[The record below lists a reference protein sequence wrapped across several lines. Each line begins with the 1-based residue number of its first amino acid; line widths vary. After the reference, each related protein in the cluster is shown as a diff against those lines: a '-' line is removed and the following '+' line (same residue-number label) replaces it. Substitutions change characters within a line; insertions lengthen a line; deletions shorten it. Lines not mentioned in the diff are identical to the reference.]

1 MESLS
6 TSASIHPPSMITTI
20 KIGSDNAVFLRNK
33 ANEEEAIR
41 RITAMLQHMIEEDTD
56 GSNVPLLGEA
66 SEIYKLMSNLY
77 KMNNH
82 NEKTMQKLQNEL
94 VDISNKRD
102 KDLTTI
108 AKLERQ
114 LRDERNGFA
123 IASYQHMQEIEEW
136 KRTTCR
142 LESEANNQKQKDCS
156 STMTTDTTSSASTL
170 DTTSLDDTD
179 THPDADDDHVSVK
192 TDVKEWKERYDE
204 LVDKINDLAEE
215 NEELLTKCHQL
226 ELASLASSF
235 KGNTERRVS
244 FDDRLLA
251 NAKGNEEGGKQQP
264 MQLLEKRYKES
275 LATIDTLQ
283 AENDMLHKSIDEA
296 MEDSCGVNE
305 VNQYCQQQLASIT
318 QKLEQTT
325 LSKEVIKKE
334 LQHIKDQNKALR
346 TEAEEAKA
354 SMEHYELEV
363 KELESCRMNAYHTCE
378 VLQKEIDFLHE
389 RLDSSIEE
397 HDTQLYRWSIN
408 EY

>member
-20 KIGSDNAVFLRNK
+20 TIGSDTAVFLRNK
-33 ANEEEAIR
+33 ANEEEALR
-41 RITAMLQHMIEEDTD
+41 RITGMLQHMIEEDSD
-56 GSNVPLLGEA
+56 GSHVSLLGEA
-66 SEIYKLMSNLY
+66 NEIYKLMSNLY
-77 KMNNH
+77 KMNNQ
-82 NEKTMQKLQNEL
+82 NEKTMHKLQNEL
-94 VDISNKRD
+94 VDISTKRD
-102 KDLTTI
+102 EDLKTI
-108 AKLERQ
+108 AKQERQ

-123 IASYQHMQEIEEW
+123 IASYKHMQEIEKW

-142 LESEANNQKQKDCS
+142 LESEVNQKDCS
-156 STMTTDTTSSASTL
+156 STMTTSACTLDTTS
-170 DTTSLDDTD
+170 TTSLDDTD
-179 THPDADDDHVSVK
+179 THTDVDDDNASVK
-192 TDVKEWKERYDE
+192 TGVEEWKERYDE
-204 LVDKINDLAEE
+204 LVEKINDLAEE

-235 KGNTERRVS
+235 KRNTERRLS
-244 FDDRLLA
+244 FDDRFLE
-251 NAKGNEEGGKQQP
+251 NAKGKEGGNQQP

-275 LATIDTLQ
+275 LATIDALQ

-296 MEDSCGVNE
+296 MEDSGGVNE
-305 VNQYCQQQLASIT
+305 VNQYCQQQLASII
-318 QKLEQTT
+318 KNLEQTT
-325 LSKEVIKKE
+325 LSKEVIEME
-334 LQHIKDQNKALR
+334 LQHIKEQNKALR

-354 SMEHYELEV
+354 TMEHYELEV

-397 HDTQLYRWSIN
+397 HDKQLYRWSIN

>member
-1 MESLS
+1 
-6 TSASIHPPSMITTI
+6 MITSI

-33 ANEEEAIR
+33 ANEEEALR
-41 RITAMLQHMIEEDTD
+41 RITGMLQHMIEEDTD

-77 KMNNH
+77 KMNNK

-94 VDISNKRD
+94 VDISTKRD
-102 KDLTTI
+102 EDLMTI

-142 LESEANNQKQKDCS
+142 LESDVKHQKDCS
-156 STMTTDTTSSASTL
+156 STMTTDTTSASTL
-170 DTTSLDDTD
+170 DTASLDDTD
-179 THPDADDDHVSVK
+179 THTNADDDHVSVK
-192 TDVKEWKERYDE
+192 TGVEEWKERYDE
-204 LVDKINDLAEE
+204 LVDKVNDLAEE

-244 FDDRLLA
+244 FDDGFLA
-251 NAKGNEEGGKQQP
+251 KNAKGNEEGGKQQP

-275 LATIDTLQ
+275 LATIDALQ

-325 LSKEVIKKE
+325 LSKEVIEKE

-354 SMEHYELEV
+354 TMEHYELEV

-397 HDTQLYRWSIN
+397 HDKQLYRWSIN

>member
-1 MESLS
+1 
-6 TSASIHPPSMITTI
+6 MITSI

-33 ANEEEAIR
+33 ANEEEALR
-41 RITAMLQHMIEEDTD
+41 RITGMLQHMIEEDTD

-77 KMNNH
+77 KMNNK

-94 VDISNKRD
+94 VDISTKRD
-102 KDLTTI
+102 EDLMTI

-142 LESEANNQKQKDCS
+142 LESDVKHQKDCS
-156 STMTTDTTSSASTL
+156 STMTTDTTSASTF

-179 THPDADDDHVSVK
+179 THTDADDDHVSVK
-192 TDVKEWKERYDE
+192 TGVEEWKERYDE
-204 LVDKINDLAEE
+204 LVEKVNDLAEE

-226 ELASLASSF
+226 ELASLASTS
-235 KGNTERRVS
+235 ERRVS

-251 NAKGNEEGGKQQP
+251 NAKGKEEGGKEQP
-264 MQLLEKRYKES
+264 IQLLEKKYKES
-275 LATIDTLQ
+275 LATIDALQ
-283 AENDMLHKSIDEA
+283 AENYMLHKSIDEA

-325 LSKEVIKKE
+325 LSKEVIEKE

-354 SMEHYELEV
+354 TMEHYELEV

-397 HDTQLYRWSIN
+397 HDKQLYRWSIN

>member
-20 KIGSDNAVFLRNK
+20 TIGSDTAVFLRNK
-33 ANEEEAIR
+33 VSEEEALR
-41 RITAMLQHMIEEDTD
+41 RITGMLQHMIEED
-56 GSNVPLLGEA
+56 NMLLGEA
-66 SEIYKLMSNLY
+66 NEIYKLMSNLY
-77 KMNNH
+77 KMNNQ
-82 NEKTMQKLQNEL
+82 NEKTMHKLQNEL
-94 VDISNKRD
+94 VDISTKRD
-102 KDLTTI
+102 EDLKTI
-108 AKLERQ
+108 AKQERQ

-123 IASYQHMQEIEEW
+123 IASYKHMQEIEKW

-142 LESEANNQKQKDCS
+142 LESEVNQKDCS
-156 STMTTDTTSSASTL
+156 STMTTSACTLDTTS
-170 DTTSLDDTD
+170 TTSLDDTD
-179 THPDADDDHVSVK
+179 THTDVDDDNASVK
-192 TDVKEWKERYDE
+192 TGVEEWKERYDE
-204 LVDKINDLAEE
+204 LVEKINDLAEE
-215 NEELLTKCHQL
+215 NEEILTKCHQL

-244 FDDRLLA
+244 FDDRFLA
-251 NAKGNEEGGKQQP
+251 NTNGKEGKQQP

-275 LATIDTLQ
+275 LATIDALQ
-283 AENDMLHKSIDEA
+283 AENDMLHKAIDEA

-318 QKLEQTT
+318 EKLEQTT
-325 LSKEVIKKE
+325 LSKEVIEME
-334 LQHIKDQNKALR
+334 LQRVKEQNKALR
-346 TEAEEAKA
+346 TEAKEAKIA
-354 SMEHYELEV
+354 MEHYELEV

-397 HDTQLYRWSIN
+397 HDKQLYRWSIN

>member
-1 MESLS
+1 
-6 TSASIHPPSMITTI
+6 MITSI

-33 ANEEEAIR
+33 ANEEEALR
-41 RITAMLQHMIEEDTD
+41 RITGMLQHMIEEDTD

-77 KMNNH
+77 KMNNK

-94 VDISNKRD
+94 VDISTKRD
-102 KDLTTI
+102 EDLMTI

-142 LESEANNQKQKDCS
+142 LESDVKHQKDCS
-156 STMTTDTTSSASTL
+156 STMTTDTTSASTF

-179 THPDADDDHVSVK
+179 THTDADDDHVSVK
-192 TDVKEWKERYDE
+192 TGVEEWKERYDE
-204 LVDKINDLAEE
+204 LVEKVNDLAED

-235 KGNTERRVS
+235 KANTERRVS

-251 NAKGNEEGGKQQP
+251 RNAKGNEEGGKQQP
-264 MQLLEKRYKES
+264 IQLLEKRYKES
-275 LATIDTLQ
+275 LATIDALQ
-283 AENDMLHKSIDEA
+283 VENDMLHKSIDDA

-325 LSKEVIKKE
+325 LSKEVIEKE

-354 SMEHYELEV
+354 TMEHYELEV

-397 HDTQLYRWSIN
+397 HDKQLYRWSIN

>member
-1 MESLS
+1 
-6 TSASIHPPSMITTI
+6 
-20 KIGSDNAVFLRNK
+20 
-33 ANEEEAIR
+33 
-41 RITAMLQHMIEEDTD
+41 
-56 GSNVPLLGEA
+56 
-66 SEIYKLMSNLY
+66 
-77 KMNNH
+77 
-82 NEKTMQKLQNEL
+82 
-94 VDISNKRD
+94 
-102 KDLTTI
+102 
-108 AKLERQ
+108 

-136 KRTTCR
+136 KRTICR
-142 LESEANNQKQKDCS
+142 LESEVTHQKDCS
-156 STMTTDTTSSASTL
+156 SMTTDTTSACTL
-170 DTTSLDDTD
+170 DTTSLDETD
-179 THPDADDDHVSVK
+179 AHTDADDDHVSVK
-192 TDVKEWKERYDE
+192 TGVDEWKERYDE

-244 FDDRLLA
+244 FDDGFLA
-251 NAKGNEEGGKQQP
+251 KNAKGNEEGGKQQP

-275 LATIDTLQ
+275 VATIDALQ

-318 QKLEQTT
+318 EKLEQTT
-325 LSKEVIKKE
+325 LSKEVIEKE
-334 LQHIKDQNKALR
+334 LQRIKEQNKALS
-346 TEAEEAKA
+346 TEAKEAKFT
-354 SMEHYELEV
+354 MEHYEQEM

-397 HDTQLYRWSIN
+397 HDEQLYRWSIN

>member
-1 MESLS
+1 MESIS
-6 TSASIHPPSMITTI
+6 TTASIHPPSMITAIT
-20 KIGSDNAVFLRNK
+20 IGSDTAVFLRNK
-33 ANEEEAIR
+33 ANEEEALR
-41 RITAMLQHMIEEDTD
+41 RITGMLQHIIEEDTD
-56 GSNVPLLGEA
+56 GSHVPLLGEA

-77 KMNNH
+77 KMNNQ
-82 NEKTMQKLQNEL
+82 NEKTMHKLQNEL
-94 VDISNKRD
+94 VDISTKRD
-102 KDLTTI
+102 EDLKTI
-108 AKLERQ
+108 TKQERQ

-123 IASYQHMQEIEEW
+123 IASYKHMQEIEEW
-136 KRTTCR
+136 KRTICR
-142 LESEANNQKQKDCS
+142 LESEVTHQKDCS
-156 STMTTDTTSSASTL
+156 SMTTDTTSACTL
-170 DTTSLDDTD
+170 DTTSLDETD
-179 THPDADDDHVSVK
+179 AHTDADDDHVSVK
-192 TDVKEWKERYDE
+192 TGVDEWKERYDE
-204 LVDKINDLAEE
+204 LVEKINDLAEE

-244 FDDRLLA
+244 FDDRFLTNA
-251 NAKGNEEGGKQQP
+251 NGKEGKQQP

-275 LATIDTLQ
+275 VATIDALQ

-318 QKLEQTT
+318 EKLEQTT
-325 LSKEVIKKE
+325 LSKEVIEKE
-334 LQHIKDQNKALR
+334 LQRIKEQNKALS
-346 TEAEEAKA
+346 TEAKEAKVT
-354 SMEHYELEV
+354 MEHYEQEM

-397 HDTQLYRWSIN
+397 HDKQLYRWSIN

>member
-1 MESLS
+1 
-6 TSASIHPPSMITTI
+6 MITSI

-33 ANEEEAIR
+33 ANEEEALR
-41 RITAMLQHMIEEDTD
+41 RITGMLQHMIEEDTD

-77 KMNNH
+77 KMNNK

-94 VDISNKRD
+94 VDISTKRD
-102 KDLTTI
+102 DDLMTI

-142 LESEANNQKQKDCS
+142 LESEANNQKDCS
-156 STMTTDTTSSASTL
+156 STMTTDTTSASTF

-179 THPDADDDHVSVK
+179 TYHANADDDHVSVK
-192 TDVKEWKERYDE
+192 TGVEEWKERYDE
-204 LVDKINDLAEE
+204 LVEKVNDLAED

-235 KGNTERRVS
+235 KANTERRVS

-251 NAKGNEEGGKQQP
+251 RNAKGNEEGGKQQP
-264 MQLLEKRYKES
+264 IQLLEKRYKES
-275 LATIDTLQ
+275 LATIDALQ

-325 LSKEVIKKE
+325 LSKEVIEKE

-354 SMEHYELEV
+354 TMEHYELEV

-389 RLDSSIEE
+389 RLDSS
-397 HDTQLYRWSIN
+397 TT
-408 EY
+408 